1 MNPKKLPTRFKNEAW
16 VSADSETFLTNKT
29 KAMTDFKKRVLYL
42 SSGKQIRFYGDSM
55 AIGPGLQIGEGSAPT
70 IFAYIEQQNAAGSA
84 DAATTSSASQQKK
97 SNVGAVQNP
106 FSLTNA
112 DLHEIADYNIQLWM
126 NLKNNLRKYGVD
138 NPKVFNRDE
147 LR

>member
-1 MNPKKLPTRFKNEAW
+1 
-16 VSADSETFLTNKT
+16 
-29 KAMTDFKKRVLYL
+29 MTDFKKRVLYL
-42 SSGKQIRFYGDSM
+42 NSGKHIRFYGDSM
-55 AIGPGLQIGEGSAPT
+55 AIGPGLQIGEGATPT
-70 IFAYIEQQNAAGSA
+70 IFAYIEPQNLTGGAEASA
-84 DAATTSSASQQKK
+84 TSSTGQQRK
-97 SNVGAVQNP
+97 SSIGSVQNP
-106 FSLTNA
+106 FGLTDT

>member
-1 MNPKKLPTRFKNEAW
+1 
-16 VSADSETFLTNKT
+16 
-29 KAMTDFKKRVLYL
+29 MTDFKKRVLYL
-42 SSGKQIRFYGDSM
+42 NSGKQIRFYGDSM
-55 AIGPGLQIGEGSAPT
+55 AIGPGLQIGEGTAPT
-70 IFAYIEQQNAAGSA
+70 IFAYIESQNVGGSV
-84 DAATTSSASQQKK
+84 DAATTSSSNQQKK
-97 SNVGAVQNP
+97 TTGGAVQNP